1 MPEKLK
7 RYYIVKE
14 HPLRI
19 ISKCRSHSKG
29 TFASFLI
36 GFCALYAVMNW
47 VPIVMA
53 KFFPATNIDLFSTY
67 TDADPEL
74 LSRLPATPLVVFFYL
89 MLFSGVFRMGEC
101 LYALTYI
108 RNRQVDYRAITES
121 LNYYL
126 KALGVFILQT
136 VIIAFWTMFFVV
148 PGILAALN
156 FQQAFYILADDPDK
170 PVTQILAESK
180 MMMYGNRWNYV
191 RLMICYVPYILIAY
205 LPELL
210 LSDLASAVTLNATG
224 IMLLSM
230 AADIPLFIVY
240 GYARLGQTVFYEL
253 LNNRSFADF
262 RYAGQ
267 QAFREFETRE

>member
-19 ISKCRSHSKG
+19 ISKCKSHSKG
-29 TFASFLI
+29 TLASFLI
-36 GFCALYAVMNW
+36 GFGVLYAVMNW
-47 VPIVMA
+47 VPMVMS
-53 KFFPATNIDLFSTY
+53 KFFPATNIDLVSTY

-108 RNRQVDYRAITES
+108 RNRQVDYRALTES
-121 LNYYL
+121 LSYYF
-126 KALGVFILQT
+126 KALGVYILQT
-136 VIIAFWTMFFVV
+136 VIISFWTIFFVV

-191 RLMICYVPYILIAY
+191 RLMLYYVPYILIAY
-205 LPELL
+205 VPALL

-224 IMLLSM
+224 VMLLSM

-253 LNNRSFADF
+253 LNNKGFADF
-262 RYAGQ
+262 KYAGQ
-267 QAFREFETRE
+267 QAFRELETR